1 MRKTLT
7 IVLLA
12 VMVITGAFSSPYYDA
27 GSQIFTINVGASVPF
42 FTYNGKD
49 KEAVF
54 WPGTDDESTPE
65 FENMNQLVGGIGS
78 IAYQVFL
85 NPYWAIG
92 GELGYQFNYVAG
104 TDVAASVPINMKVS
118 YFPVQTGKFDLPIS
132 LGIGLNY
139 ISFRDSSKLTFS
151 ATVEFGGMYY
161 ITDEWGIGI
170 NAGLYFIPEFYLT
183 DGRSQYS
190 GIETY
195 IPIRLSVAYRH

>member
-1 MRKTLT
+1 
-7 IVLLA
+7 
-12 VMVITGAFSSPYYDA
+12 
-27 GSQIFTINVGASVPF
+27 
-42 FTYNGKD
+42 
-49 KEAVF
+49 
-54 WPGTDDESTPE
+54 
-65 FENMNQLVGGIGS
+65 
-78 IAYQVFL
+78 
-85 NPYWAIG
+85 
-92 GELGYQFNYVAG
+92 
-104 TDVAASVPINMKVS
+104 MKVS

-170 NAGLYFIPEFYLT
+170 HAGLYFIPEFYLT

>member
-1 MRKTLT
+1 MRKTLA

-170 NAGLYFIPEFYLT
+170 HAGLYFIPEFYLT